1 MNDARLEEELSVRPA
16 TAMWIFGARTSLTL
30 LRRESHFAAAGETEM
45 RLFIVPAERRADR
58 NLAIA

>member
-1 MNDARLEEELSVRPA
+1 MNDARLEGEPSVDPA
-16 TAMWIFGARTSLTL
+16 TAMGLFDAQTSLMPPW
-30 LRRESHFAAAGETEM
+30 RKANFAAAGETEM

>member
-1 MNDARLEEELSVRPA
+1 MTRVSKKNYLFAQPQRCGFLILERLSCCPGGKA
-16 TAMWIFGARTSLTL
+16 N
-30 LRRESHFAAAGETEM
+30 FAAAGETEM